1 MKKNRILFAGERKG
15 RIFTPVIT
23 TKANKMT
30 TTQRYTIEDQ
40 YGDKVIFAIEN
51 NYRGEIFAKYDCRLE
66 VSHGKYSTEYKNEDS
81 FYKALRRAEKTLNA
95 KATYTEQG
103 F

>member
-1 MKKNRILFAGERKG
+1 MKKNTFLFAGKENR

-23 TKANKMT
+23 TKANKMN

>member
-1 MKKNRILFAGERKG
+1 MKIFAEKFARKENS

-23 TKANKMT
+23 TKANEMT

-95 KATYTEQG
+95 KATYTEEG

>member
-1 MKKNRILFAGERKG
+1 MKKNCILFAGERKG
-15 RIFTPVIT
+15 RIFTSVIT

-30 TTQRYTIEDQ
+30 EQRYTIEDQ

-51 NYRGEIFAKYDCRLE
+51 NYRGETFTKYDCRLE

-81 FYKALRRAEKTLNA
+81 FYNALRRAEKVLNA
-95 KATYTEQG
+95 KASYTEQG

>member
-1 MKKNRILFAGERKG
+1 MKIFIEKFARKENS

-23 TKANKMT
+23 TTANKMT

-40 YGDKVIFAIEN
+40 YGDKVIFSIEN
-51 NYRGEIFAKYDCRLE
+51 NYRGEVFAKYDCRLE
-66 VSHGKYSTEYKNEDS
+66 VSHGKYVTEYKNEDS
-81 FYKALRRAEKTLNA
+81 FYKALRRAEKTIAA

>member
-1 MKKNRILFAGERKG
+1 MKKNSILFAGERKG

-23 TKANKMT
+23 TTANKMT

-40 YGDKVIFAIEN
+40 YGDKVIFSIEN
-51 NYRGEIFAKYDCRLE
+51 NYRGEVFAKYDCRLE
-66 VSHGKYSTEYKNEDS
+66 VSHGKYATEYKNEDS
-81 FYKALRRAEKTLNA
+81 FYKALRRAEKTISA